1 MSFKI
6 KAVKFGKFERNPR
19 GYHKLLT
26 GQAARRLIDRS
37 AEELAKAAGPT
48 YEAHKAPSTTRA
60 RATIYTE
67 DWDTKVADNRDQIL
81 LGAVGKVKR

>member
-1 MSFKI
+1 MSFNI
-6 KAVKFGKFERNPR
+6 NAVKFGKFEQNSQ

-26 GQAARRLIDRS
+26 GQAARRLIDEC
-37 AEELAKAAGPT
+37 ADELAKAAGPT
-48 YEAHKAPSTTRA
+48 YEAHQAPSTTRA

-67 DWDTKVADNRDQIL
+67 DWETKIADNRDQIL